1 MISVGIDVSKGKSMV
16 CVLKP
21 YGEIVCSPFE
31 IQHMEKDLE
40 NFHSLLQKL
49 DGEIRI
55 VMEATGIYHL
65 PVLTFFHNKG
75 YFVSVVNPFAMK
87 KYAKDNSIRG
97 AKTDKL
103 DSIMIANYGIEKW
116 FKLQRYEGDEETY
129 AELKLLGR
137 RYRYYMELHVK
148 ALQELT
154 HILDH
159 VAPGLKKM
167 FNSWNEANGKDK
179 LSDFVE
185 RFWHFDLN
193 TSMSL
198 EEFTEEYLV
207 WAKEKKY
214 HRSSSKAEAVYE
226 LASSGIPTLS
236 SSTPSTKMFVQE
248 AISVLRTVDSSLSLI
263 LSRMQVLAKSLPE
276 YSTVREMG
284 GVGDVLAVKL
294 IAEIGDVRRLHSA
307 KALIAW
313 AGIDPPPYESG
324 QFVGTRRKITK
335 RGSSTL
341 RKVGYEVMR
350 VLKSHPVPEDDAV
363 YNYIL
368 KKEGE
373 GKSKKHAKIA
383 GLNKFL
389 EDLLCK
395 SKCSLSSIGH
405 QTYDFA
411 QAGNKASLFVVHKN
425 RLIR

>member
-1 MISVGIDVSKGKSMV
+1 MISVGVDVSKGKSTV
-16 CVLKP
+16 CILKP
-21 YGEIVCSPFE
+21 YGEVVCRPFE
-31 IQHMEKDLE
+31 VLHMKKELDALDA
-40 NFHSLLQKL
+40 LLNKL

-65 PVLTFFHNKG
+65 PVLTFFHEKG
-75 YFVSVVNPFAMK
+75 YFVSVVNPYAMK

-103 DSIMIANYGIEKW
+103 DSVIIANYGINKW
-116 FKLQRYEGDEETY
+116 FKLQRYEGDEEIY
-129 AELKLLGR
+129 AELKFLGR
-137 RYRYYMELHVK
+137 RYRHYMELHVK

-154 HILDH
+154 HILDY
-159 VAPGLKKM
+159 VMPGVKKM

-185 RFWHFDLN
+185 RFWHFDLI
-193 TSMSL
+193 TSMGL
-198 EEFTEEYLV
+198 EKFTEEYLL

-214 HRSSSKAEAVYE
+214 HPSRSKAEAVYE
-226 LASSGIPTLS
+226 LASSGISTLS
-236 SSTPSTKMFVQE
+236 SSTPSTKMLVQE
-248 AISVLRTVDSSLSLI
+248 AISVLRTVDSSLFLI
-263 LSRMQVLAKSLPE
+263 LTRMQELAKTLPE

-307 KALIAW
+307 KALIAC

-324 QFVGTRRKITK
+324 QFIGTRRKITK

-350 VLKSHPVPEDDAV
+350 VLKSHPAPKDDAV

-368 KKEGE
+368 KKERE

-389 EDLLCK
+389 R
-395 SKCSLSSIGH
+395 IYYARVIAAY
-405 QTYDFA
+405 Q
-411 QAGNKASLFVVHKN
+411 
-425 RLIR
+425 

>member
-1 MISVGIDVSKGKSMV
+1 MISVGIDVSKGKSTI

-31 IQHMEKDLE
+31 VLHVEKDLE
-40 NFHSLLQKL
+40 NFHNLLQKL

-65 PVLTFFHNKG
+65 PVLSFLHDKG
-75 YFVSVVNPFAMK
+75 YFVSVINPYAMK

-116 FKLQRYEGDEETY
+116 FKLQQYEGDEETY

-154 HILDH
+154 HILDY
-159 VAPGLKKM
+159 VMPGIKKM

-185 RFWHFDLN
+185 KYWHFDLIAA
-193 TSMSL
+193 MSI
-198 EEFTEEYLV
+198 EEFTEEYLA

-214 HRSSSKAEAVYE
+214 HQSSSKAETVYE
-226 LASSGIPTLS
+226 LALNGIPTLS
-236 SSTPSTKMFVQE
+236 SSTPSTKMLVQE
-248 AISVLRTVDSSLSLI
+248 AISVLRAIDSSLSSI
-263 LSRMQVLAKSLPE
+263 LTRMDELAKTLPE
-276 YSTVREMG
+276 YTTVREMG

-294 IAEIGDVRRLHSA
+294 IAEIGDVRRLHNA

-324 QFVGTRRKITK
+324 QFVGSKRKITK
-335 RGSSTL
+335 RGSATL

-350 VLKSHPVPEDDAV
+350 VLKSHPAPKDDAV

-368 KKEGE
+368 KKESE
-373 GKSKKHAKIA
+373 GKGKKHAKIA

-389 EDLLCK
+389 
-395 SKCSLSSIGH
+395 
-405 QTYDFA
+405 
-411 QAGNKASLFVVHKN
+411 
-425 RLIR
+425 

>member
-1 MISVGIDVSKGKSMV
+1 MVISAAGTITSNSYRRFMMISVGIDVSKGKSTV

-21 YGEIVCSPFE
+21 YGEIVCRPFE
-31 IQHMEKDLE
+31 MQHVEKALE
-40 NFHSLLQKL
+40 SFHNMLQKL

-65 PVLTFFHNKG
+65 PVLTFFHDKG

-116 FKLQRYEGDEETY
+116 FKLQGYEGEEETY

-137 RYRYYMELHVK
+137 RYRHYMEFHVK

-154 HILDH
+154 HVLDY
-159 VAPGLKKM
+159 VMPGIKKL
-167 FNSWNEANGKDK
+167 FNSWTEASGKDK

-185 RFWHFDLN
+185 RFWHFDLI
-193 TSMSL
+193 TSMSH
-198 EEFTEEYLV
+198 EKFIEEYLA

-214 HRSSSKAEAVYE
+214 HQSSSKAEAVYE
-226 LASSGIPTLS
+226 LASSGISTLS
-236 SSTPSTKMFVQE
+236 SSTPSTKMLVQE
-248 AISVLRTVDSSLSLI
+248 AVSVLRTVDSSLSLI
-263 LSRMQVLAKSLPE
+263 LTRMQILAKSLPE

-294 IAEIGDVRRLHSA
+294 IAEIDDVRRLHNA
-307 KALIAW
+307 KSLIAW

-324 QFVGTRRKITK
+324 QFIGSKRKITK

-350 VLKSHPVPEDDAV
+350 VLKTHAAPKDDAV

-368 KKEGE
+368 KKESE

-389 EDLLCK
+389 R
-395 SKCSLSSIGH
+395 I
-405 QTYDFA
+405 YYA
-411 QAGNKASLFVVHKN
+411 RIIAVH
-425 RLIR
+425 

>member
-1 MISVGIDVSKGKSMV
+1 MISVGVDVSKGKSTV
-16 CVLKP
+16 CILKP
-21 YGEIVCSPFE
+21 YGEIVSSPFE
-31 IQHMEKDLE
+31 IQHVEKDLE
-40 NFHSLLQKL
+40 TLDNLLDKL

-65 PVLTFFHNKG
+65 PILTFLHDKG
-75 YFVSVVNPFAMK
+75 YFISVINPFAMK

-116 FKLQRYEGDEETY
+116 FKLQKYEGDEETY

-137 RYRYYMELHVK
+137 QYRHYMELHVK

-154 HILDH
+154 HILDY
-159 VAPGLKKM
+159 VMPGIKKM

-179 LSDFVE
+179 LSDFAE
-185 RFWHFDLN
+185 RFWHFNLI
-193 TSMSL
+193 TSMNL
-198 EEFTEEYLV
+198 EEFTEEYLI
-207 WAKEKKY
+207 WAKERKY
-214 HRSSSKAEAVYE
+214 HRSRSKAEAVYE
-226 LASSGIPTLS
+226 LACSGIPTLS
-236 SSTPSTKMFVQE
+236 SSTPSTKMLVQE
-248 AISVLRTVDSSLSLI
+248 AVSVLRAVDSSLSLI
-263 LSRMQVLAKSLPE
+263 LTRMQALAKSLPE

-324 QFVGTRRKITK
+324 QFIGSKRKITK

-350 VLKSHPVPEDDAV
+350 VLKSHPAPKDNAV

-368 KKEGE
+368 KKESE

-389 EDLLCK
+389 RIYYARVIEVY
-395 SKCSLSSIGH
+395 
-405 QTYDFA
+405 Q
-411 QAGNKASLFVVHKN
+411 
-425 RLIR
+425 

>member
-1 MISVGIDVSKGKSMV
+1 MISVGIDVSKGKSTI
-16 CVLKP
+16 CILKP
-21 YGEIVCSPFE
+21 YGEMVCSPFE
-31 IQHMEKDLE
+31 VQHMEKDLE
-40 NFHSLLQKL
+40 SRGDLLNKL

-65 PVLTFFHNKG
+65 LVLTFLYEEG
-75 YFVSVVNPFAMK
+75 YFVSVINPYAMK

-103 DSIMIANYGIEKW
+103 DSIMIANYEIEKW
-116 FKLQRYEGDEETY
+116 FGLQRYEGDEETY
-129 AELKLLGR
+129 AELKPLGR

-154 HILDH
+154 HVLDY
-159 VAPGLKKM
+159 VMPGIKKM
-167 FNSWNEANGKDK
+167 FKSWNEANGKDK
-179 LSDFVE
+179 LRDFVE
-185 RFWHFDLN
+185 KFWHFDLI

-198 EEFTEEYLV
+198 EKFTEEYLV

-214 HRSSSKAEAVYE
+214 HRSRSKAEAVYE
-226 LASSGIPTLS
+226 LASIGIPTLS
-236 SSTPSTKMFVQE
+236 SNTASTKMLVQE

-263 LSRMQVLAKSLPE
+263 LTRMQVFAKSLPE
-276 YSTVREMG
+276 YSTVKEMG

-294 IAEIGDVRRLHSA
+294 IAEIGDVSKLHSA

-324 QFVGTRRKITK
+324 QFIGAKRKITK

-350 VLKSHPVPEDDAV
+350 ALKSHPAPKDAAV

-368 KKEGE
+368 KKESE

-389 EDLLCK
+389 R
-395 SKCSLSSIGH
+395 IYYVRVIAVY
-405 QTYDFA
+405 Q
-411 QAGNKASLFVVHKN
+411 
-425 RLIR
+425 

>member
-1 MISVGIDVSKGKSMV
+1 MISVGVDVSKGKNTV
-16 CVLKP
+16 CILKP
-21 YGEIVCSPFE
+21 YGKIVCCPFE
-31 IQHMEKDLE
+31 VLHMEKELDALDA
-40 NFHSLLQKL
+40 LLNQL

-55 VMEATGIYHL
+55 VMEATGIYPL
-65 PVLTFFHNKG
+65 PILTFLCEKG
-75 YFVSVVNPFAMK
+75 YFVSVINPYAMK

-116 FKLQRYEGDEETY
+116 FKLQRYDGDEETY

-137 RYRYYMELHVK
+137 RYRHYMEFYVK
-148 ALQELT
+148 ASQELI
-154 HILDH
+154 HILDY
-159 VAPGLKKM
+159 VMPGIKKM
-167 FNSWNEANGKDK
+167 FNSWNETNGKDK
-179 LSDFVE
+179 ISDFVE
-185 RFWHFDLN
+185 RFWNFDLI

-198 EEFTEEYLV
+198 EKFTEEYLV
-207 WAKEKKY
+207 WAKERKY
-214 HRSSSKAEAVYE
+214 HRSRTKAEAVYE
-226 LASSGIPTLS
+226 LASSGISTLP
-236 SSTPSTKMFVQE
+236 SSTPSTKMLVRE
-248 AISVLRTVDSSLSLI
+248 AVSVLRTVDSSLALI
-263 LSRMQVLAKSLPE
+263 LTRMKELAKSLPE

-294 IAEIGDVRRLHSA
+294 IAGIGDVRRLHSA

-324 QFVGTRRKITK
+324 KFIGSKRRITK

-350 VLKSHPVPEDDAV
+350 VLKSHLAPKDDAV

-368 KKEGE
+368 KKERE

-389 EDLLCK
+389 R
-395 SKCSLSSIGH
+395 IYYARVIAIY
-405 QTYDFA
+405 Q
-411 QAGNKASLFVVHKN
+411 
-425 RLIR
+425 

>member
-1 MISVGIDVSKGKSMV
+1 MISVGVDVSKGKSTF
-16 CVLKP
+16 CILKP
-21 YGEIVCSPFE
+21 YGEIVSSPFE
-31 IQHMEKDLE
+31 VKHIEEDLK
-40 NFHSLLQKL
+40 SLDNLLSRL

-55 VMEATGIYHL
+55 VMEATGVYHL
-65 PVLTFFHNKG
+65 PILTFFQEKG
-75 YFVSVVNPFAMK
+75 YFVSVINPFVMK

-103 DSIMIANYGIEKW
+103 DAMMIANYGIEKW
-116 FKLQRYEGDEETY
+116 FKLRKYEGDEETY
-129 AELKLLGR
+129 AELKILGR

-154 HILDH
+154 HILDY
-159 VAPGLKKM
+159 VMPGIKKK
-167 FNSWNEANGKDK
+167 FNSWNEANNKDK

-185 RFWHFDLN
+185 RFWHFDVI

-198 EEFTEEYLV
+198 EEFTEEYLT

-214 HRSSSKAEAVYE
+214 HRSRSKAEEVYE

-236 SSTPSTKMFVQE
+236 SSISSTKMLVQE
-248 AISVLRTVDSSLSLI
+248 AVSVLRAVDSSLATI
-263 LSRMQVLAKSLPE
+263 LARMQFLAKSLPE

-284 GVGDVLAVKL
+284 GVGDVLAPKL
-294 IAEIGDVRRLHSA
+294 IAEIGDVRRLHNA

-324 QFVGTRRKITK
+324 QFVGSNRRITK

-350 VLKSHPVPEDDAV
+350 VLKSHPAPQDDAV

-368 KKEGE
+368 KKESE

-389 EDLLCK
+389 RIYYARVM
-395 SKCSLSSIGH
+395 SVY
-405 QTYDFA
+405 Q
-411 QAGNKASLFVVHKN
+411 
-425 RLIR
+425 